1 MGRLDGKAAV
11 VTGAGRGIGR
21 AIAELLAAEG
31 AAVVVNDVG
40 SEVDGRGAGTNVA
53 DEVVAAIRERGGRA
67 VASYDNVASMQGGE
81 NMVKIALESFGRL
94 DILVNNAGISR
105 EGLFVEMSDG
115 EWTSVL
121 ETNLGGVY
129 HCARQGAHHMLR
141 QGWGRIINVSS
152 VLVSRAGRGQVNYAA
167 SKGGV
172 NALTTALA
180 TELGPR
186 GVTVNAIAPGLIETD
201 MSRPFIG
208 VAAKKIR
215 EWIPMRRVGRPGE
228 VAALAVFLA
237 SDEAS
242 YITGQ
247 VIAVDGGIG

>member
-1 MGRLDGKAAV
+1 MPVQIDLTGRVAL
-11 VTGAGRGIGR
+11 VTGASRGIGR
-21 AIAELLAAEG
+21 AIATGLARAGATVCINYRQQHERAKETLQAIEAAGGHGFVHQADVSDRAQAEALIG
-31 AAVVVNDVG
+31 AVV
-40 SEVDGRGAGTNVA
+40 A
-53 DEVVAAIRERGGRA
+53 RA
-67 VASYDNVASMQGGE
+67 
-81 NMVKIALESFGRL
+81 GRL

-121 ETNLGGVY
+121 ETNLDGVY
-129 HCARQGAHHMLR
+129 HCARLGAHHMLR
-141 QGWGRIINVSS
+141 RGWGRIINLSS

-172 NALTTALA
+172 NALTAALA

-208 VAAKKIR
+208 MSAAKIR
-215 EWIPMRRVGRPGE
+215 EWIPMRRVGRPEE
-228 VAALAVFLA
+228 VATLAVFLA
-237 SDEAS
+237 SEEAS

>member
-1 MGRLDGKAAV
+1 MPMQIDLTGRTAL
-11 VTGAGRGIGR
+11 VTGASRGIGR
-21 AIAELLAAEG
+21 AIAIGLARAGATVCVNYRQQHERGKETLQAIEAVGGHAFAHQADVSDRAQAEALIG
-31 AAVVVNDVG
+31 AVV
-40 SEVDGRGAGTNVA
+40 ERAGH
-53 DEVVAAIRERGGRA
+53 
-67 VASYDNVASMQGGE
+67 
-81 NMVKIALESFGRL
+81 L
-94 DILVNNAGISR
+94 DILVNNAGITR
-105 EGLFVEMSDG
+105 EGLFVEMSDD

-121 ETNLGGVY
+121 ETNLHGVY
-129 HCARQGAHHMLR
+129 HCARLGSHHMLR
-141 QGWGRIINVSS
+141 QGWGRIINLSS

-172 NALTTALA
+172 NALTVALA
-180 TELGPR
+180 TELAPR

-208 VAAKKIR
+208 MAASKIR
-215 EWIPMRRVGRPGE
+215 EWIPMRRVGRPEE

-237 SDEAS
+237 SEEAS

>member
-1 MGRLDGKAAV
+1 MPAQIDLTGRVAL
-11 VTGAGRGIGR
+11 VTGASRGIGR
-21 AIAELLAAEG
+21 AIATGLARAG
-31 AAVVVNDVG
+31 AMVCINYRQQHERAKETLQAIEAAGGHAFVHQADVSDRAQADALIGAVV
-40 SEVDGRGAGTNVA
+40 
-53 DEVVAAIRERGGRA
+53 GRA
-67 VASYDNVASMQGGE
+67 
-81 NMVKIALESFGRL
+81 GRL

-105 EGLFVEMSDG
+105 EGLFVEMSDS

-208 VAAKKIR
+208 MSASKIR
-215 EWIPMRRVGRPGE
+215 EWIPMRRVGRPEE

-237 SDEAS
+237 SEDAG

-247 VIAVDGGIG
+247 IIAVDGGIG